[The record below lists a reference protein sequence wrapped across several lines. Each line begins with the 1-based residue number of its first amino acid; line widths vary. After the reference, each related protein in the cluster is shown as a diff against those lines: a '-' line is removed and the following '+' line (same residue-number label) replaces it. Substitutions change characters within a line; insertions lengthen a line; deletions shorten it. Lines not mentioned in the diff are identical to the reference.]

1 MSDCGPTHLLLSG
14 LPSWLL
20 LVADEPAPDQAMT
33 AGLLVWRIL
42 TALLSTA
49 RDILPI
55 ALIVSTFQLAV
66 LRQPINQ
73 WPRVVWG
80 FVFVLLGLTLF
91 LVGLEIALFPLGKS
105 MAEQLTRP
113 DFLGVVHLDGVP
125 IQRIA
130 ELPWYRFY
138 WTYLFAFFV
147 GFSTSIAE
155 PALLAVAQK
164 SQEVSGGAVHALAL
178 RVVVSLGVGL
188 GVALG
193 TLRIVL
199 GVPLP
204 YFILAGY
211 VIVIVQTWF
220 APKAIIPL
228 AYDSGG
234 VCTSTVTVPIVAALG
249 LGLATSLGRNP
260 LIDGF
265 GMIAFAVL
273 FPIIT
278 VMGYAQVGQWLEKR
292 RQEVKS
298 HG

>member
-1 MSDCGPTHLLLSG
+1 MIDWEQATPLLSG
-14 LPSWLL
+14 LPSCLL
-20 LVADEPAPDQAMT
+20 LVADEPASNQALT

-55 ALIVSTFQLAV
+55 VLIVATFQLAV
-66 LRQPINQ
+66 LRKPIHQ

-80 FVFVLLGLTLF
+80 FVFVLLGLSLF

-113 DFLGVVHLDGVP
+113 DFLGLVDLDGVP
-125 IQRIA
+125 IQGIA

-278 VMGYAQVGQWLEKR
+278 VMGYAQVGQWREKR
-292 RQEVKS
+292 RNRVKS
-298 HG
+298 NE